1 MQLTSMT
8 HALHEAKTVLS
19 YLYSPFRLLCEAA
32 TGVKLNSNRG
42 EAKKCAP
49 SDHLFRIKR
58 RFS

>member
-32 TGVKLNSNRG
+32 TGVKLNSNR
-42 EAKKCAP
+42 EAKKSAP